1 VTKPSIYLDYNAT
14 APIRPEARDAVL
26 RAFETAGNPSSVH
39 ASGRAARDL
48 VETARAQVAA
58 LVGVVAGSVTFVSG
72 GTEANAL
79 AIGSAAFAGFNRVIV
94 SEGEHDAVLETAA
107 ASGLQVLKM
116 PLDADGVA
124 RLDWLEEA
132 LSDEGRALVCLMLAN
147 NETGVI
153 QKVAEA
159 SALVR
164 AADGWLH
171 VDAVQA
177 AGKIAIDFSALGAD
191 TLALSAHKLGGP
203 QGVGALVAG
212 TRATIVRQQHG
223 GGQERGRRAGTENV
237 AGIAGFG
244 AAAEAASRDLPAMA
258 NQGTWRDALAER
270 VKAAP
275 TNADY
280 GLEINKT
287 NQFVVNERL
296 ETSAPDVWAL
306 GDCAAAPW
314 IGTEGKEGRIIPAR
328 AQAAH
333 QQASYL
339 AKALIARTGQRRAE
353 APFVYRDFGS
363 LLSLGENKGVGAL
376 MGGLGG
382 PNFFVEGLIAK
393 WAYISLHLDHHRAI
407 MGTPKTI
414 VLALARLLQQ
424 RVAGRLKLH

>member
-1 VTKPSIYLDYNAT
+1 VSKPSIYLDYNAT

-39 ASGRAARDL
+39 ASGRAARDI

-58 LVGVVAGSVTFVSG
+58 LAGVVPGSVTFVSG

-79 AIGSAAFAGFNRVIV
+79 AIGSAAFSGFNRIIV

-107 ASGLQVLKM
+107 AAGLQVLKM

-153 QKVAEA
+153 QPVAQA
-159 SALVR
+159 SELVR

-177 AGKIAIDFSALGAD
+177 AGKIAIDFTALGAD
-191 TLALSAHKLGGP
+191 TMALSAHKLGGP

-244 AAAEAASRDLPAMA
+244 AAAEAAVRDLPSMA

-270 VKAAP
+270 LKAAGAVVLGEGAQRLPQTLCLAAEGFASQIQVMNLDLAGVMVSAGSACSSGKVKASRVVDAMGR
-275 TNADY
+275 AD
-280 GLEINKT
+280 L
-287 NQFVVNERL
+287 
-296 ETSAPDVWAL
+296 
-306 GDCAAAPW
+306 
-314 IGTEGKEGRIIPAR
+314 
-328 AQAAH
+328 
-333 QQASYL
+333 
-339 AKALIARTGQRRAE
+339 
-353 APFVYRDFGS
+353 APFALRVSGGWATSEQDWISCGDAWLAAYSRI
-363 LLSLGENKGVGAL
+363 GARRR
-376 MGGLGG
+376 
-382 PNFFVEGLIAK
+382 E
-393 WAYISLHLDHHRAI
+393 
-407 MGTPKTI
+407 
-414 VLALARLLQQ
+414 
-424 RVAGRLKLH
+424 VA